1 MARGR
6 ARFLSVLAMGSCAF
20 GCAAPAPPVPAP
32 TAPPAALRPT
42 ELNQPSSGRAL
53 LDADWGFLEASD
65 CGVALMVPERAAWQ
79 PQPGGRWCVA
89 RHAASGALL
98 QVRTWSA
105 RRTVSRAEC
114 EKELFVSQRELRA
127 GADGELLEE
136 RAGTAPRGYDVWLRL
151 WLDQAG
157 EGIALATGAG
167 PGECYAAVFRAR
179 GDEMKLG
186 GELRLAADGMLSHVE
201 LLGVEAVR
209 APERPPAF

>member
-6 ARFLSVLAMGSCAF
+6 VRFLSLLVVGSCAF
-20 GCAAPAPPVPAP
+20 GCAAPPPPTPAP
-32 TAPPAALRPT
+32 TAALRAT
-42 ELNQPSSGRAL
+42 ELNRKPPPSGRAL
-53 LDADWGFLEASD
+53 LDADWGWLEASD

-79 PQPGGRWCVA
+79 LEAGGRWCAA

-98 QVRTWSA
+98 RVRTWTA

-114 EKELFVSQRELRA
+114 EKELFVSQSELRD
-127 GADGELLEE
+127 GAEGELLEE
-136 RAGTAPRGYDVWLRL
+136 RAGTAPQGYDVWLRL

-157 EGIALATGAG
+157 EGVALATGAG

-186 GELRLAADGMLSHVE
+186 GELRLAADGMLSQVR

-209 APERPPAF
+209 APERAHAF